1 MKISYTWSKEFLDF
15 NEDYKEI
22 PEIPESLNR
31 HIKVMYEI
39 IGDPNIEIY
48 LENPAGIGEHPEVL
62 AAIDSELHKL
72 AEARDKL
79 LEVNEL

>member
-1 MKISYTWSKEFLDF
+1 M
-15 NEDYKEI
+15 
-22 PEIPESLNR
+22 R
-31 HIKVMYEI
+31 EI
-39 IGDPNIEIY
+39 IINALRLKYKGIMAEAQANIEIY

-72 AEARDKL
+72 AEARDKF

>member
-1 MKISYTWSKEFLDF
+1 M
-15 NEDYKEI
+15 
-22 PEIPESLNR
+22 R
-31 HIKVMYEI
+31 EI
-39 IGDPNIEIY
+39 IVNALRLKYKGIMAEAQANIEIY

>member
-1 MKISYTWSKEFLDF
+1 M
-15 NEDYKEI
+15 
-22 PEIPESLNR
+22 R
-31 HIKVMYEI
+31 EI
-39 IGDPNIEIY
+39 IINALRLKYKGVMAEAKANIEIY

>member
-1 MKISYTWSKEFLDF
+1 M
-15 NEDYKEI
+15 
-22 PEIPESLNR
+22 R
-31 HIKVMYEI
+31 EI
-39 IGDPNIEIY
+39 IINALRLKYKGIMAEAQANIEIY

-79 LEVNEL
+79 FEVNDL

>member
-1 MKISYTWSKEFLDF
+1 M
-15 NEDYKEI
+15 
-22 PEIPESLNR
+22 R
-31 HIKVMYEI
+31 EI
-39 IGDPNIEIY
+39 IINALRLKYKGVMAEAQANIEFY

-62 AAIDSELHKL
+62 AAIDSELLKL

>member
-1 MKISYTWSKEFLDF
+1 M
-15 NEDYKEI
+15 
-22 PEIPESLNR
+22 R
-31 HIKVMYEI
+31 EI
-39 IGDPNIEIY
+39 IVNALRLKYKGVIADAQANIEIY

>member
-1 MKISYTWSKEFLDF
+1 M
-15 NEDYKEI
+15 
-22 PEIPESLNR
+22 R
-31 HIKVMYEI
+31 EI
-39 IGDPNIEIY
+39 IINALRLKFKGIMAEAQANIEIY

>member
-1 MKISYTWSKEFLDF
+1 M
-15 NEDYKEI
+15 
-22 PEIPESLNR
+22 R
-31 HIKVMYEI
+31 EI
-39 IGDPNIEIY
+39 IINALRLKYKGVMAEAKKNIEIY

-62 AAIDSELHKL
+62 AAIDSELLKL

>member
-1 MKISYTWSKEFLDF
+1 M
-15 NEDYKEI
+15 
-22 PEIPESLNR
+22 R
-31 HIKVMYEI
+31 EI
-39 IGDPNIEIY
+39 IVNALRLKYKGVMAEAKANIEIY

-62 AAIDSELHKL
+62 AAIDSELLKL

>member
-1 MKISYTWSKEFLDF
+1 M
-15 NEDYKEI
+15 
-22 PEIPESLNR
+22 R
-31 HIKVMYEI
+31 EI
-39 IGDPNIEIY
+39 IINALRLKYKGIMAEAQANIEIY

-62 AAIDSELHKL
+62 AAIDSELLKL

>member
-1 MKISYTWSKEFLDF
+1 M
-15 NEDYKEI
+15 
-22 PEIPESLNR
+22 R
-31 HIKVMYEI
+31 EI
-39 IGDPNIEIY
+39 IINALRLKYKGVMAEAQANIEIY

-62 AAIDSELHKL
+62 AAIDSELLKL

>member
-1 MKISYTWSKEFLDF
+1 M
-15 NEDYKEI
+15 
-22 PEIPESLNR
+22 R
-31 HIKVMYEI
+31 EI
-39 IGDPNIEIY
+39 IVNALRLKYKGVIAEAQANIEIY